1 MDDNKEMKQE
11 EPVQTEKS
19 SFSEEGSLR
28 QDITIYRVISV
39 VLLLLL
45 VLAIIYIVD
54 YQNNAS
60 NSMMNSMVV
69 SSVPTTYQVGSSAPQ
84 IDSAQSLNS
93 ALNYL
98 NSASTNG
105 INQLNADINQNNSD
119 ASQF

>member
-1 MDDNKEMKQE
+1 MDDNEKMKQE
-11 EPVQTEKS
+11 DLVQTEKS
-19 SFSEEGSLR
+19 SFSEEGSFR
-28 QDITIYRVISV
+28 RDITIYRVISV

-54 YQNNAS
+54 YQNSTS

-69 SSVPTTYQVGSSAPQ
+69 SSVPTTYQVGASAPQ
-84 IDSAQSLNS
+84 INSSQSLNS

-105 INQLNADINQNNSD
+105 ISQLNADINQNNSD